1 MATQAIQ
8 FSPPRPNPTREH
20 LVALLENALVT
31 LEEREQ
37 RAVERARIAGAFG
50 AYVGQARA
58 LERADAYAEV
68 RRLIVA
74 VLHG

>member
-1 MATQAIQ
+1 MAAQAIQ
-8 FSPPRPNPTREH
+8 LTPPDPTPSPDH

-31 LEEREQ
+31 LEQREQ
-37 RAVERARIAGAFG
+37 RAVERAGIAGVFG

-68 RRLIVA
+68 RHLIMEVI
-74 VLHG
+74 HG

>member
-1 MATQAIQ
+1 MSSTLEVNALDPI
-8 FSPPRPNPTREH
+8 H
-20 LVALLENALVT
+20 LISLLENVVLT
-31 LEEREQ
+31 LEQREQ
-37 RAVERARIAGAFG
+37 RAIERARIAGAFG

-68 RRLIVA
+68 RHLIME

>member
-31 LEEREQ
+31 LEQRQQ
-37 RAVERARIAGAFG
+37 RAVERAGIAGAFG

-58 LERADAYAEV
+58 RKGRHL
-68 RRLIVA
+68 L
-74 VLHG
+74 

>member
-1 MATQAIQ
+1 VI
-8 FSPPRPNPTREH
+8 TRS
-20 LVALLENALVT
+20 LCLRALVT
-31 LEEREQ
+31 LEQREQ
-37 RAVERARIAGAFG
+37 RAVERAGIAGAFG

-68 RRLIVA
+68 RHLIME